1 MKVYFTNDGFDM
13 KAYDVLESSK
23 ADEAVFSIIRD
34 FFSTNKD
41 INAEECIEAMK
52 ADIDTSSLALKYV
65 CDLFNEVSEVD
76 YGFIYSLYP
85 EDYNGSGYYRHIK
98 EIDDDL
104 KIRISVYSNEFES
117 QELVVRNC
125 KKDPLN
131 GFISAIKEWADNIK
145 FDYSNDLD
153 DELLD
158 KFIDDDRRKMEKIK
172 AYIDSGKLHE
182 EYFEPDKGY
191 DPYNIIQLIDI
202 FNKCNPFED
211 FWMDWMTIE
220 YMNNRWGRYT
230 DQCL

>member
-104 KIRISVYSNEFES
+104 KIRISVYSNIFLNIS
-117 QELVVRNC
+117 FLIIFS
-125 KKDPLN
+125 KIKPLYN
-131 GFISAIKEWADNIK
+131 QTF
-145 FDYSNDLD
+145 
-153 DELLD
+153 
-158 KFIDDDRRKMEKIK
+158 KFIFLQYLTISKHCF
-172 AYIDSGKLHE
+172 GCNNGWP
-182 EYFEPDKGY
+182 PDKVIPLY
-191 DPYNIIQLIDI
+191 LS
-202 FNKCNPFED
+202 
-211 FWMDWMTIE
+211 
-220 YMNNRWGRYT
+220 
-230 DQCL
+230 L